1 MYTDP
6 SGLIPDEKNYRC
18 ISLQNDYH
26 NIKVLIKQEVSGI
39 DGSNY
44 LLDGGTVPLD
54 ELREAFVERKF
65 SALLKSTA
73 DL

>member
-6 SGLIPDEKNYRC
+6 FSGLIPDEKIIDVFLYK
-18 ISLQNDYH
+18 NDYH

-54 ELREAFVERKF
+54 ELREA
-65 SALLKSTA
+65 L
-73 DL
+73 